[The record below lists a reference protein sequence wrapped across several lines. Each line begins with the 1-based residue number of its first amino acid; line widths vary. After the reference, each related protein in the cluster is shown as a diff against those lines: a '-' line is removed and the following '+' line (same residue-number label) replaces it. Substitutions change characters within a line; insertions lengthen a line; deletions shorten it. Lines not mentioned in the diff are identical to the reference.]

1 MQKALDDIIKEVR
14 IAIDEIAKDNDD
26 DFMQDQDT
34 EIRYAILAAANQVLL
49 EAPAGFL
56 RPEPVTVGANN
67 DYDAAQTQF
76 TDGHGSV
83 VLPDNFLKLFEFKLI
98 SWQSSVREL
107 MDPGSQEAKMQA
119 STWSRGTPQ
128 KPKAMLTT
136 DANGN
141 RVLMYWTAGRYTQ
154 PPSSATNN
162 VFNHTIEAFYYIPT
176 AEIVDVTPSDGTAA
190 VQTLK
195 VALTDSAENNLIYR
209 AAALFLEGKKEKDLS
224 ERMRQLSKFN

>member
-1 MQKALDDIIKEVR
+1 
-14 IAIDEIAKDNDD
+14 
-26 DFMQDQDT
+26 
-34 EIRYAILAAANQVLL
+34 
-49 EAPAGFL
+49 
-56 RPEPVTVGANN
+56 
-67 DYDAAQTQF
+67 
-76 TDGHGSV
+76 
-83 VLPDNFLKLFEFKLI
+83 
-98 SWQSSVREL
+98 
-107 MDPGSQEAKMQA
+107 MQA
-119 STWSRGTPQ
+119 STWSRGTPE

-154 PPSSATNN
+154 PNSQTNN
-162 VFNHTIEAFYYIPT
+162 VYNHTIETFYYIPT

-195 VALTDSAENNLIYR
+195 VALTDSAENNLVYR